1 MLSEKLN
8 NIIRDV
14 PDFPKPG
21 ILFKDITPIFHNA
34 ELCHEITNALSEVA
48 LKRKIDAIAGIES
61 RGFFFGF
68 TVAQKLNIPFV
79 PIRKAGKLP
88 YKTDSCE
95 YNLEYGTAKIEMH
108 IDAIKAGW
116 KVMIHDDLLATGG
129 TVNAA
134 TELVKKQKGI
144 VDCYSFL
151 VELSFLNG
159 RKNLNGDILSL
170 ITF

>member
-1 MLSEKLN
+1 MLSEKLHK
-8 NIIRDV
+8 IIRDV

-21 ILFKDITPIFHNA
+21 ILFKDITPIFNNA
-34 ELCHEITNALSEVA
+34 ELCHEITNALSEEA
-48 LKRKIDAIAGIES
+48 QKRKIDAIVGIES

-68 TVAQKLNIPFV
+68 TTAQKLDIPFI

-108 IDAIKAGW
+108 TDAIQPGW
-116 KVMIHDDLLATGG
+116 KIMIHDDLLATGG

-134 TELVKKQKGI
+134 SELVKKQKGM

-159 RKNLNGDILSL
+159 RKRLNGDILSL

>member
-1 MLSEKLN
+1 MLSDKLN
-8 NIIRDV
+8 KTIRDV

-21 ILFKDITPIFHNA
+21 IIFKDITPIFHNVD
-34 ELCHEITNALSEVA
+34 LCHEITDTLAEEA
-48 LKRKIDAIAGIES
+48 LKRGINAIVGIES

-68 TVAQKLNIPFV
+68 TTAQKLNIPFV

-88 YKTDSCE
+88 YQTDSCE
-95 YNLEYGTAKIEMH
+95 YQLEYGTAKIEMH
-108 IDAIKAGW
+108 IDALMPGW

-129 TVNAA
+129 TVSAA
-134 TELVKKQKGI
+134 AELVKKQKGI

-159 RKNLNGDILSL
+159 RKKLDGNVFSL
-170 ITF
+170 ISF